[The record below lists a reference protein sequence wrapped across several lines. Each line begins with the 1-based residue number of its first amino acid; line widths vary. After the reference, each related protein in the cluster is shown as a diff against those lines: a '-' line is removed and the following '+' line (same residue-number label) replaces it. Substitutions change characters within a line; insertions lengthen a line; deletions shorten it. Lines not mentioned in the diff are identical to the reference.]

1 MKHTNYQ
8 AIRKGFS
15 ADLGLDR
22 HWDISKIIFDSEA
35 GAYTIHIAHKRGK
48 VVCPKTGERHSIY
61 DHRRERTWRHTDIN
75 EYKCYIRCRIPRV
88 KSSVGVKTIEVP
100 WTDSSNQYTHNF
112 AIKVIDHLK
121 DTQNQ
126 TKTARALRCGV
137 YRVGKLMQ
145 HSVAQGLE
153 RRGKVK
159 VTHMS
164 IDEKAVRR
172 GHKYAT
178 ILSDSE
184 SGVVLD
190 LTAGRGYLETRALVE
205 KTLSEAHRAQVVT
218 FTMDM
223 WAPYIKVWRELL
235 QDAKL
240 IHDRFHLVK
249 MLNIGID
256 KVRRREV
263 KKHPELRHGRF
274 ALLKNPENRT
284 EKQEEIFQL
293 IIAANTQVAKA
304 WVLRE
309 DFKAISECNTL
320 DEATTYFKLWL
331 HRLITSNIK
340 EMVTIAKRFERHFD
354 GVLNALYLKQSNAR
368 AENLNGR
375 IQNVKSIGRGYRSF
389 ENFRAATLFFFG
401 NLDL

>member
-1 MKHTNYQ
+1 M
-8 AIRKGFS
+8 
-15 ADLGLDR
+15 
-22 HWDISKIIFDSEA
+22 E
-35 GAYTIHIAHKRGK
+35 
-48 VVCPKTGERHSIY
+48 
-61 DHRRERTWRHTDIN
+61 
-75 EYKCYIRCRIPRV
+75 
-88 KSSVGVKTIEVP
+88 
-100 WTDSSNQYTHNF
+100 
-112 AIKVIDHLK
+112 
-121 DTQNQ
+121 
-126 TKTARALRCGV
+126 
-137 YRVGKLMQ
+137 

-184 SGVVLD
+184 TGVVLD
-190 LTAGRGYLETRALVE
+190 LAGGRGYLETRSLVE

-320 DEATTYFKLWL
+320 DEATTYFKL
-331 HRLITSNIK
+331 
-340 EMVTIAKRFERHFD
+340 
-354 GVLNALYLKQSNAR
+354 
-368 AENLNGR
+368 
-375 IQNVKSIGRGYRSF
+375 
-389 ENFRAATLFFFG
+389 
-401 NLDL
+401 